1 MYFER
6 RKKMSKTSLL
16 MILAIV
22 SIAVLSGCSQN
33 TIVRTGF
40 LSDYSNLQEKSDSSL
55 RYIDKSALTG
65 YSMFIVDRVKVHF
78 HGGAK
83 AIESKSEGKLAQQ
96 DMEDLANYFHTK
108 VVEAIAEAGFRVV
121 YKPGPGVGRIR
132 IAITD
137 IEETNVV
144 LAAIPQ
150 TRMIT
155 GAGVGG
161 ASMEFELIDS
171 QTGRQIGAAVER
183 GVGSRIP
190 FTGLS
195 DWGGAKA
202 AIDNWAERVTKRL
215 KEGQS
220 R

>member
-1 MYFER
+1 
-6 RKKMSKTSLL
+6 
-16 MILAIV
+16 MISAIV

-40 LSDYSNLQEKSDSSL
+40 LSNYSKLQEVSDSSL
-55 RYIDKSALTG
+55 RYLDKRSVTS
-65 YSMFIVDRVKVHF
+65 YSSFIVDRVKVHF

-83 AIESKSEGKLAQQ
+83 AIESKSEGKLTQQ
-96 DMEDLANYFHTK
+96 DIEDLANYFYTK
-108 VVEAIAEAGFRVV
+108 VVEAITEAGFRVV

-144 LAAIPQ
+144 LAAVPQ
-150 TRMIT
+150 TRMIS

-183 GVGSRIP
+183 KAGSRIP

-195 DWGGAKA
+195 DWGGATA
-202 AIDNWAERVTKRL
+202 AIDSWAQRVTKRL